1 MSAQVIQIRDYQPK
15 RKEEKLK
22 EQAAEILSQVATYKE
37 DPEIKAAL
45 HRRPEK
51 HDGLVY
57 ESSIGFVAPPED
69 CA

>member
-1 MSAQVIQIRDYQPK
+1 MTAKIIQLRDYR

-22 EQAAEILSQVATYKE
+22 EQAAEILSQIDTGSG
-37 DPEIKAAL
+37 I
-45 HRRPEK
+45 
-51 HDGLVY
+51 DGLVY